1 MASRESVIGA
11 KTRIPRIRAL
21 QRERIDTLL
30 RRIREVRATLVVAPA
45 GSGKTTALAQ
55 FAMVTDATTIWLRTD
70 PLDGS
75 VERFVAHLDHGWAN
89 ALGREVAGWLTI
101 DDAIHGFEAAADR
114 PIVVVIDDLHE
125 IRGRPAEAAV
135 ARLIVDAPDHVGL
148 AIGTRTMPSF
158 DVTRLRLTG
167 ELLEIGPD
175 DLRFRTW
182 EAERLLN
189 DVCGLRLSPED
200 VARLTQRIEGWAAG
214 FQLFHL
220 AVRHKPPAEQRRLI
234 GVASSRSSLARQYL
248 TRNVLDALPDTLR
261 NFLLDTSVL
270 GVVNGALAD
279 KLLARDG
286 SDAELWQLEELEQFV
301 LPLDDGTYRYHEV
314 LRSHLETELGHL
326 VGTNAL
332 TERFALAAPLLEE
345 AGYESEALRCY
356 ARAGHW
362 DDVSRLA
369 GSATAEPFA
378 RSFEWLD
385 LLPSSVADDDPW
397 LVLARARASLAAGKF
412 RSAIEHYQR
421 ASQQFGD
428 SIDGDSC
435 RRERLDIE
443 SFLDPFAAEPSG
455 WLGELRRGLRTDPLG
470 SAQRLDRLDA
480 AQGAIAAGMLH
491 LATGHVDDA
500 RRSFDRALLHD
511 PAPSWTLAAARL
523 GRALCDVARHGVT
536 AEVIEE
542 MDFLADTLDSEWLA
556 RLARIVVSV
565 VDRRGGVDRVRQIA
579 DRCELDGDPWGRML
593 CWLSLGMSRLA
604 AGLPAVD
611 ELERTG
617 EIARQHGATLIELIA
632 LTALSTTDP
641 SRATPRI
648 NRSMQLSDL
657 RTHPLIAQLTRR
669 NVTASGDRRRASDR
683 GDGRSEVGAL
693 RIVDPPDGD
702 DGATTFHGDEAR
714 PEVAVTCLG
723 GFELVVDGHVVEL
736 NALRPRARSV
746 LHLLATHAPRPV
758 HRDVLLAALWSD
770 NDAESALRSLQ
781 VAVSSVR
788 KQLERAGWRHG
799 VERVGDGYALAV
811 EPSDI
816 ADVRAFRRAVDEARR
831 AHIAGDVDRL
841 DAAARQALDWYRG
854 DLLTEEGSADWA
866 VEARD
871 ALRVAASTTARW
883 AASAAYDRGDTA
895 EALTMAERGLQLDR
909 FDDTLWNVV
918 IDAHS
923 ARGETGAAARA
934 RRTYAGV
941 LDELGLVT
949 SSSGTPAR

>member
-1 MASRESVIGA
+1 MATRESVIGA

-21 QRERIDTLL
+21 QRERIDALL
-30 RRIREVRATLVVAPA
+30 GRIREVRATLVVAPA

-75 VERFVAHLDHGWAN
+75 VERFVAHLDHGWAT
-89 ALGREVAGWLTI
+89 ALDLGIAGWVTI
-101 DDAIHGFEAAADR
+101 DDAIHGFQAIDDR

-135 ARLIVDAPDHVGL
+135 ARLIVDAPDHIGL
-148 AIGTRTMPSF
+148 AIGTRTMPTF
-158 DVTRLRLTG
+158 DVSRLRLSG

-189 DVCGLRLSPED
+189 EVCGLRLSPED

-214 FQLFHL
+214 LQLFHL
-220 AVRHKPPAEQRRLI
+220 AVRHKPPSEQRRLI

-248 TRNVLDALPDTLR
+248 TRNVLDALPDNLR
-261 NFLLDTSVL
+261 TFLLDTSVL

-279 KLLARDG
+279 KLLDRDG

-301 LPLDDGTYRYHEV
+301 MPLDDGTYRYHEV

-326 VGTNAL
+326 VGTGVL

-345 AGYESEALRCY
+345 AGYESEALRCH

-369 GSATAEPFA
+369 GSASAEPFA

-385 LLPSSVADDDPW
+385 LLPSSVAEDDPW

-412 RSAIEHYQR
+412 RSAIEYYQR
-421 ASQQFGD
+421 ASRLFGD
-428 SIDGDSC
+428 STDGDAC

-443 SFLDPFAAEPSG
+443 SFLDPFAAEPAG
-455 WLGELRRGLRTDPLG
+455 WLGELRRGLRNDPVGAAL
-470 SAQRLDRLDA
+470 RLDRLDF
-480 AQGAIAAGMLH
+480 AQSAVAAGMLH
-491 LATGHVDDA
+491 LATGRVDDA

-511 PAPSWTLAAARL
+511 RAPSWSLAASRL
-523 GRALCDVARHGVT
+523 GRAMCDVARDGVT
-536 AEVIEE
+536 AAAIEE

-565 VDRRGGVDRVRQIA
+565 VDRRGGADRVRQIA

-593 CWLSLGMSRLA
+593 CWLSVGMSRLA
-604 AGLPAVD
+604 AGTSAVE
-611 ELERTG
+611 ELERTA

-632 LTALSTTDP
+632 LTALSTVDP
-641 SRATPRI
+641 DRPPPRM
-648 NRSMQLSDL
+648 NRSMQLPDL
-657 RTHPLIAQLTRR
+657 LTHPLIAQLAQPGA
-669 NVTASGDRRRASDR
+669 TADGTHRRASDR
-683 GDGRSEVGAL
+683 EMGDVTT
-693 RIVDPPDGD
+693 PDAGD
-702 DGATTFHGDEAR
+702 DSYVAGTATPDDRRR
-714 PEVAVTCLG
+714 PEVVVTCLG
-723 GFELVVDGHVVEL
+723 GFELVVDGRVVDL

-788 KQLERAGWRHG
+788 KQLERAGWANG

-811 EPSDI
+811 EGHDV
-816 ADVRAFRRAVDEARR
+816 ADVRAFRRATDEARR
-831 AHIAGDVDRL
+831 AHVDGDIDRL
-841 DAAARQALDWYRG
+841 GVAARQALDWYRG
-854 DLLTEEGSADWA
+854 DLLTEEGSADWV

-871 ALRVAASTTARW
+871 ALRVSAGATARL
-883 AASAAYDRGDTA
+883 AATAAYERGDTA

-909 FDDTLWNVV
+909 FDDTMWNVL
-918 IDAHS
+918 IGAHT

-934 RRTYAGV
+934 RRTYDGV

>member
-1 MASRESVIGA
+1 MASRESVISA
-11 KTRIPRIRAL
+11 KTRIPRVRAL
-21 QRERIDTLL
+21 RRDRIDALL
-30 RRIREVRATLVVAPA
+30 RRIRDVRATLVVAPA

-75 VERFVAHLDHGWAN
+75 VERFVAHLDHGWAR
-89 ALGREVAGWLTI
+89 ALDLEVAGWVTI
-101 DDAIHGFEAAADR
+101 DDAIHGFEAVDDR

-135 ARLIVDAPDHVGL
+135 ARLIVDAPDHIGL

-158 DVTRLRLTG
+158 DVTRLRLSG

-182 EAERLLN
+182 EAERLL
-189 DVCGLRLSPED
+189 DEVCGLRLSPED

-248 TRNVLDALPDTLR
+248 TRNVLDALPDDLR
-261 NFLLDTSVL
+261 SFLLDTSVL

-301 LPLDDGTYRYHEV
+301 MPLDDGTYRYHEV

-326 VGTNAL
+326 VGPTAL
-332 TERFALAAPLLEE
+332 TERFALAAPLLED
-345 AGYESEALRCY
+345 AGYESEALRCH

-362 DDVSRLA
+362 GDVSRLA

-421 ASQQFGD
+421 ASRLFGD
-428 SIDGDSC
+428 SADGDSC

-443 SFLDPFAAEPSG
+443 SFLDPFAAEPAG
-455 WLGELRRGLRTDPLG
+455 WLGELRRGLRIDPRG
-470 SAQRLDRLDA
+470 AAQRLDRLDL
-480 AQGAIAAGMLH
+480 AQGAVAAGLLH
-491 LATGHVDDA
+491 FATGHVEDA
-500 RRSFDRALLHD
+500 RRSFDRAVLHD

-523 GRALCDVARHGVT
+523 GRALCDVARDGVT

-542 MDFLADTLDSEWLA
+542 MDFLADSLDSEWLA
-556 RLARIVVSV
+556 RLARIVVAGI
-565 VDRRGGVDRVRQIA
+565 DRRGGGDRVRQIA

-593 CWLSLGMSRLA
+593 CGLSAGLSRLA
-604 AGLPAVD
+604 SGMPAAD
-611 ELERTG
+611 ELERTAD
-617 EIARQHGATLIELIA
+617 IARQHGASLIEVVA
-632 LTALSTTDP
+632 LTALAAADAD
-641 SRATPRI
+641 RVAPRML
-648 NRSMQLSDL
+648 RSPHVPDL
-657 RTHPLIAQLTRR
+657 RTHPLIARLEQLRATTAGDDDRR
-669 NVTASGDRRRASDR
+669 ATDGVDVPIENVAVAGVPIDDDRWAGDRIDR
-683 GDGRSEVGAL
+683 
-693 RIVDPPDGD
+693 PD
-702 DGATTFHGDEAR
+702 
-714 PEVAVTCLG
+714 VAVRCLG
-723 GFELVVDGHVVEL
+723 GFELVVDGRHVDL
-736 NALRPRARSV
+736 NALRPRARAV

-758 HRDVLLAALWSD
+758 HRDILLAALWSD
-770 NDAESALRSLQ
+770 NDADSALRSLQ
-781 VAVSSVR
+781 VSVSSVR
-788 KQLERAGWRHG
+788 KQLERAGWVRC
-799 VERVGDGYALAV
+799 VERVGDGYALIV
-811 EPSDI
+811 GPNDI
-816 ADVRAFRRAVDEARR
+816 ADVRAFRRAVDDARR
-831 AHIAGDVDRL
+831 AHGSGDHHRL
-841 DAAARQALDWYRG
+841 AAAARHALDWYRG
-854 DLLTEEGSADWA
+854 DLLTEQGSVDWV

-871 ALRVAASTTARW
+871 ALRLAAGATARL
-883 AASAAYDRGDTA
+883 AATAAFERDDMA
-895 EALTMAERGLQLDR
+895 EALTMAQRGLQLDR
-909 FDDTLWNVV
+909 FDDTMWNIV
-918 IDAHS
+918 IGAHT
-923 ARGETGAAARA
+923 ARGESGAAARA
-934 RRTYAGV
+934 RQTYDSI

-949 SSSGTPAR
+949 SSSGTPTR